1 MYSFR
6 SQHPQPQ
13 STAVDK
19 PPHKDT
25 EITIKMDGHDM
36 VVDQKGGMD
45 MTLGLGAVLA
55 LFHVFIIAYPSQ
67 LKKTFAFI
75 DTFILY

>member
-1 MYSFR
+1 MPTPTTTIDCSE
-6 SQHPQPQ
+6 
-13 STAVDK
+13 DK

-36 VVDQKGGMD
+36 VVDQKGDMD

-55 LFHVFIIAYPSQ
+55 LFRVFIMKYPSQ
-67 LKKTFAFI
+67 LKT
-75 DTFILY
+75 L